1 MPLPDHTRRL
11 AERLLEAYCRGLCRP
26 ATGPRLEL
34 GFRLDEDGAVL
45 HEQRRLCGI
54 PGTGRPVA
62 FARLRFAPDSGTWT
76 LLCGDEYAAANP
88 RWRRYP
94 GLGPARDLAALLRVV
109 DADPGGRFFPQL
121 NGASLRWCSSK
132 GRCADCAQRTQAVLG
147 GR

>member
-1 MPLPDHTRRL
+1 MALPDHTRRL

-34 GFRLDEDGAVL
+34 GYRLDEDGAQL
-45 HEQRRLCGI
+45 HEQRRLCGV

-62 FARLRFAPDSGTWT
+62 FARLRFAPDSGTWR
-76 LLCGDEYAAANP
+76 LYFSGEYASAEP

-94 GLGPARDLAALLRVV
+94 GVGPVRDLAALLRII
-109 DADPGGRFFPQL
+109 DADPGGRLFPHI

-132 GRCADCAQRTQAVLG
+132 GRCADCALRTQVVLG